1 MADPSPQLPRV
12 LPFVLKSLWPHRGRF
27 VLALLQVGMISALEL
42 AKPWPLKIALDYV
55 LPNRSPSW
63 LPPSWGERSTLL
75 VLAAVSLVAVYAFL
89 GVIQVWNNYTTITIG
104 QSMVAELRS
113 RLYQHLQRLSLSFH
127 TRASVG
133 DLIYRVTSDTYAIQT
148 LAMNGVFPV
157 LASLSLLAGM
167 FFVLLQMDWL
177 LTALAAAVCP
187 ALVAVLFV
195 MERKLSGT
203 AREARERESYVYDH
217 VQRTMSAMKV
227 VQAFTKEP
235 EEHAAFAQ
243 QSAASLRAHLRLYLW
258 QTAFGASTG
267 LLLATGSAAVL
278 WLGTRRVWAG
288 QLSAGDLIVFLNYLA
303 SLYGPLQAIFSTYG
317 SVQGARAGLRRVL
330 ELLATAPEVK
340 NGTRVFPAK
349 PAGRVRFEHVSFS
362 YEPGKPTLVDID
374 FEASPGEVIA
384 IVGPTGAGKSTL
396 VSLIP
401 RFYDPDVGRITID
414 GVDVREFTLRS
425 LREMITMV
433 LQPPIV
439 FPLSVWE
446 NIAYGRP
453 EASQAD
459 IERAARLAQAHS
471 FIERLPQGYDT
482 VLGSQGAT
490 LSEGERQRLTIAR
503 ALLRDSPILILDEPT
518 SSVDLATETAII
530 EALAAVMRNKTTFVI
545 AHRLATVQHAS
556 RILVLDRGSIVE
568 FGTFPQLLAQKG
580 YFYRLYSHGLATPPV
595 EAAV

>member
-1 MADPSPQLPRV
+1 MADSRPPTPRI
-12 LPFVLKSLWPHRGRF
+12 LPFVLNALWPYRGRF
-27 VLALLQVGMISALEL
+27 VLGLAQVALITVLEL

-55 LPNRSPSW
+55 LPNQPPAW
-63 LPPSWGERSTLL
+63 LPPSMAERSRLLILATLG
-75 VLAAVSLVAVYAFL
+75 LVAIYAVL
-89 GVIQVWNNYTTITIG
+89 GVVQVWNNYTTIAIG
-104 QSMVAELRS
+104 QNMVADLRS

-157 LASLSLLAGM
+157 LASATLLAGM
-167 FFVLLQMDWL
+167 FLVLLQMDWL

-187 ALVAVLFV
+187 ALVAVLFL
-195 MERKLSGT
+195 MERKLAGT
-203 AREARERESYVYDH
+203 AREARERESRVYDH
-217 VQRTMSAMKV
+217 VQRTMSAVKV
-227 VQAFTKEP
+227 VQAFSKEP
-235 EEHAAFAQ
+235 EEHAAFTER
-243 QSAASLRAHLRLYLW
+243 SEASLQAHLRLYLW

-267 LLLATGSAAVL
+267 LLLAAGSAAVL
-278 WLGTRRVWAG
+278 WFGTQRVWG
-288 QLSAGDLIVFLNYLA
+288 GRLSAGDLVVFLNYLA

-330 ELLATAPEVK
+330 ELLATAPEVRD
-340 NGTRVFPAK
+340 GSRVFARR

-362 YEPGKPTLVDID
+362 YERGKQTLVDID
-374 FEASPGEVIA
+374 FEAAPGELIA

-401 RFYDPDVGRITID
+401 RFYDPDVGRILID
-414 GVDVREFTLRS
+414 GIDIRDLTLRS
-425 LREMITMV
+425 LREAITMV

-453 EASQAD
+453 EASPAE

-471 FIERLPQGYDT
+471 FIERLPNGYET
-482 VLGSQGAT
+482 VLGSQGTT

-518 SSVDLATETAII
+518 SSVDLATETAILD
-530 EALAAVMRNKTTFVI
+530 ALFTVTRNRTTFVI
-545 AHRLATVQHAS
+545 AHRLATVQRADQ
-556 RILVLDRGSIVE
+556 ILVLDRGRIVE
-568 FGTFPQLLAQKG
+568 RGTFAQLLARKG
-580 YFYRLYSHGLATPPV
+580 FFYRLYSHGLIMPQVGTAG
-595 EAAV
+595 